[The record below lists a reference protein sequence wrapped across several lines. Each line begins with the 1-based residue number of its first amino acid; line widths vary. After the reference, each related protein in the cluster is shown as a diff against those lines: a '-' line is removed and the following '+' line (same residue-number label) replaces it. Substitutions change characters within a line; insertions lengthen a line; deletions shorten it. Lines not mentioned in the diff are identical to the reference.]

1 MLQEICFYCSDE
13 SVKKMGVH
21 LARLWSPCVAPI
33 SVVVAG
39 CCLLTAGPLV
49 GGPQK
54 GGYMACP
61 PEGRAVGVGLGE
73 RLVTVA
79 VAATAGEPRCVTG
92 GGPDEGRMYLKSAP
106 INGGHSALASPEPL
120 RSADGGL
127 RRRSPSSTSL
137 FVSTEEFVVF
147 MA

>member
-13 SVKKMGVH
+13 SVEKQIT
-21 LARLWSPCVAPI
+21 LSLF
-33 SVVVAG
+33 VVSLCSSDLG
-39 CCLLTAGPLV
+39 GGGCLLMAGSLV
-49 GGPQK
+49 GGPQRA
-54 GGYMACP
+54 GYMASLS
-61 PEGRAVGVGLGE
+61 EGRAVGVGLGE

-79 VAATAGEPRCVTG
+79 VAATAGEPQSVTG
-92 GGPDEGRMYLKSAP
+92 GGLDEGRMHLKSAP
-106 INGGHSALASPEPL
+106 INGGHTGALASSEPS

-147 MA
+147 RA